1 MGLDSAKV
9 LRLSTCVRE
18 LIIGSTVL
26 ELFLLT
32 FNRKVTTY
40 ILLLF
45 HFIPN
50 LYIIASFT
58 KPYPTFHNKR
68 RLKTTME
75 GSSQRP
81 SQESELNSRLNAL
94 RSQDLEPPPRVDPF
108 ATPQGSGQNTA
119 PGSRFPSSVAL
130 HHAAAPPVYFNS
142 RRVRKGEQERPWL
155 EQTDLREKWVWII
168 PVIGILIGLGLTA
181 LQVWAGLQRISKHS
195 YCQILD
201 EDWSG
206 GFNEQIWTREV
217 EVGGFG

>member
-1 MGLDSAKV
+1 MRPGTHHV
-9 LRLSTCVRE
+9 
-18 LIIGSTVL
+18 STVL
-26 ELFLLT
+26 ELFLLA

-50 LYIIASFT
+50 LYIIASLT
-58 KPYPTFHNKR
+58 KPYPTFHNKC
-68 RLKTTME
+68 RLETTME

-94 RSQDLEPPPRVDPF
+94 RSQDVEPPPRVDPF
-108 ATPQGSGQNTA
+108 ATPQESTPNTA

-130 HHAAAPPVYFNS
+130 HRAAAPPAYFKS

-155 EQTDLREKWVWII
+155 EQTDPREKWVWII

-217 EVGGFG
+217 ELGGFG